1 MKCAKVMATCM
12 HSSCPPTCSS
22 QWPVTHFFNVN
33 LVDVKLALPPGLSF
47 IEVISLFPSGFL
59 LSIYCPTTS
68 VVFQLLPPP
77 AIRAL
82 AKFVQVSYSTGWLM
96 LNKLPKAIAERN
108 S

>member
-1 MKCAKVMATCM
+1 
-12 HSSCPPTCSS
+12 
-22 QWPVTHFFNVN
+22 
-33 LVDVKLALPPGLSF
+33 
-47 IEVISLFPSGFL
+47 
-59 LSIYCPTTS
+59 

-108 S
+108 G